1 MSRMGDVLA
10 GINAVWEFD
19 ADAVLIR
26 FGRGLRGPRGA
37 SRLLQVLGER
47 RVPYDALAGAE
58 VQAGPGR
65 RGSVVLRAV
74 PREGA
79 DPVMEVAA
87 GQLCPA
93 ADPYRLV
100 LPPGADSAV
109 DATAYAARLEAL
121 AGPPVPA
128 DRHLVAA
135 PEPPRAFKAYDAR
148 VSFDGGTVVF
158 RWSPT
163 GAPSAKWKAGDQ
175 SFPVAGLCGV
185 EWRTPD
191 AGPGHLR
198 VLPRDAGAEC
208 GEPGT
213 LAAAPEG
220 PPAAPELDPHTVLI
234 GSGYGPVHES
244 LPLAAAVLAAVRRAG
259 AARVTRVPPR

>member
-1 MSRMGDVLA
+1 MGDVLA

-37 SRLLQVLGER
+37 SRLLQVLGGR

-121 AGPPVPA
+121 AGPPHPA

-148 VSFDGGTVVF
+148 VSFDGETVVF

-175 SFPVAGLCGV
+175 TFPVTGLCGV
-185 EWRTPD
+185 EWCSPD
-191 AGPGHLR
+191 TGPGHLR
-198 VLPRDAGAEC
+198 VVPRDAADR
-208 GEPGT
+208 GEPG
-213 LAAAPEG
+213 AAAPAAG
-220 PPAAPELDPHTVLI
+220 PRTAPELDPHTVLI